1 MNNQPIYTKFNSTR
15 RPRFHLRTE
24 MRKENGKIFVYKIAQ
39 NRNAKDFIKDL
50 HNNYKHLSKIELPLK
65 INKAE
70 LLDEETLKFE
80 YIEGESLFKELQ
92 KVVEEGSKT
101 QVLQFLKEFKT
112 EILDSFD
119 SEKETLS
126 NDFKKVFGNFPEEE
140 RYETISPGILD
151 LNLDNIIRDEKGQL
165 HLIDYEWTFP
175 FPIPKD
181 YILFRTV
188 FNSFVYL
195 KSLLPELISM
205 EEIETFFNLNPSDI
219 DRFFEWEVNFQQYVS
234 GSKVEKKD
242 LTVHK
247 NNFTQK
253 LLKEETLLTTK
264 TENEQIFNN
273 LKTEKEQIQRE
284 YNDLKPDAEEFR
296 IFKQTKIWKALTMYR
311 KVKKYS
317 KNFFINL
324 FKDGPVI
331 TFKRIFQRIKRIIEY
346 RKQRAIDKDRYQY
359 WLKTNKI
366 TPLKRMEIKKE
377 IEDLEYKPLISIIMP
392 VYNVDI
398 KWLKEAVRSVENQ
411 IYTNWELCIAD
422 DASTKPRLIKYLK
435 QLEKKEKIKVIF
447 RENNGHIS
455 KASNSALKLATGE
468 FVALMDNDD
477 IIHPHALA
485 EVMKVLNEKRDP
497 DLIYSDED
505 KLDMRGKRV
514 EPFFK
519 PDWSP
524 DFFLSANYLSHLTV
538 LRKTVIE
545 KVNGFRKGYE
555 GSQDYDLLLRVT
567 DFTDKI
573 EHIPDILYSWRKV
586 PGSTATNYDQKG
598 YASKTSIK
606 ALEDTI
612 ERRNLDATVENGALP
627 GFFRIKYK
635 IKGNPLVSIL
645 IPTLDKYEYIE
656 RCISSLFETT
666 TYDNYEVIIIDTG
679 TTDEKTLEYY
689 DSLKSNPKI
698 KFLYWDKKFNYSSVN
713 NYGVENAKG
722 EYILLLN
729 NDTEVISP
737 DWIESMLE
745 HAQRKE
751 TGAVGAKLY
760 YPNDTIQHAGV
771 ILGTHGGA
779 EIGAAGHAFQ
789 GLSSAPHDSSL
800 GQKDIIRNYSAVTAA
815 CLMVN
820 KEKYLKVGGLDPRY
834 RIAFNDVDFCLK
846 LRAKGYYNIYNPYV
860 ELYHHESV
868 SVGTPE
874 KGTRNMKEFV
884 NEVYMLNK
892 KWRNWISNDPFYNK
906 NLSLVNGLFQVKVDR

>member
-1 MNNQPIYTKFNSTR
+1 M
-15 RPRFHLRTE
+15 
-24 MRKENGKIFVYKIAQ
+24 KE
-39 NRNAKDFIKDL
+39 
-50 HNNYKHLSKIELPLK
+50 
-65 INKAE
+65 
-70 LLDEETLKFE
+70 
-80 YIEGESLFKELQ
+80 
-92 KVVEEGSKT
+92 
-101 QVLQFLKEFKT
+101 
-112 EILDSFD
+112 
-119 SEKETLS
+119 
-126 NDFKKVFGNFPEEE
+126 
-140 RYETISPGILD
+140 
-151 LNLDNIIRDEKGQL
+151 
-165 HLIDYEWTFP
+165 
-175 FPIPKD
+175 
-181 YILFRTV
+181 
-188 FNSFVYL
+188 
-195 KSLLPELISM
+195 
-205 EEIETFFNLNPSDI
+205 
-219 DRFFEWEVNFQQYVS
+219 
-234 GSKVEKKD
+234 
-242 LTVHK
+242 
-247 NNFTQK
+247 
-253 LLKEETLLTTK
+253 
-264 TENEQIFNN
+264 
-273 LKTEKEQIQRE
+273 RE

-296 IFKQTKIWKALTMYR
+296 IFKQTKIWKGLTMYR
-311 KVKKYS
+311 KVKKYT
-317 KNFFINL
+317 KNFIINI
-324 FKDGPVI
+324 FKDGPIV